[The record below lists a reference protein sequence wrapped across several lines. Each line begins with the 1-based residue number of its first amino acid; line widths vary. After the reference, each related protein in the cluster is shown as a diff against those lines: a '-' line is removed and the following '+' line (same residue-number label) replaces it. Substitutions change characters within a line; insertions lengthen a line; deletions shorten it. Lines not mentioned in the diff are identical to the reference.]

1 MQLQE
6 EAELDR
12 NLSCEEVDS
21 DDLAGGLCDSDEEEG
36 SNRRAVFKAM
46 RSEKRSKGGISRGGG
61 GGGGRS
67 AQASKPTKYA
77 QEFDTNVFEVSLS
90 CLAAQKEVAT
100 GDAEICKVCQ
110 GVFSKLSKTTL
121 EGEQ

>member
-1 MQLQE
+1 MGGLFSFGAKNMQLQE

-46 RSEKRSKGGISRGGG
+46 RSEKRSKGGVSRGGG

-67 AQASKPTKYA
+67 ANASKPTKYA
-77 QEFDTNVFEVSLS
+77 
-90 CLAAQKEVAT
+90 
-100 GDAEICKVCQ
+100 
-110 GVFSKLSKTTL
+110 
-121 EGEQ
+121 